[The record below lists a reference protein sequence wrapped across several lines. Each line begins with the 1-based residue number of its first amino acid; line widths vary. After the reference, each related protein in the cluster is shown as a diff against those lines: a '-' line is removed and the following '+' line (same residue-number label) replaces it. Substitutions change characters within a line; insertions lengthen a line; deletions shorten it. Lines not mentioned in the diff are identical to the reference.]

1 MAPGRYPV
9 VVEQLPW
16 NDERQ
21 TCRGHDPLADY
32 HLDATPERCILLDA
46 SVGTVG
52 ARHAVPLPPHRR
64 QPTSDLPVVD
74 LVALQHKDHI

>member
-32 HLDATPERCILLDA
+32 HLDATPERCTA
-46 SVGTVG
+46 G
-52 ARHAVPLPPHRR
+52 RP
-64 QPTSDLPVVD
+64 
-74 LVALQHKDHI
+74 